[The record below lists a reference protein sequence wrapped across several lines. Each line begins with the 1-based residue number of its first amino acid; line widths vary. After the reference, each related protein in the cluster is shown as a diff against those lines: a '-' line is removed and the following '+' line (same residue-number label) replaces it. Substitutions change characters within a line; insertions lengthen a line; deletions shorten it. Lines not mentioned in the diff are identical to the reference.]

1 MYLGYQN
8 GKIKFY
14 TEQPLGPIYNV
25 DKVEETDEEYML
37 FEGDYVLLSEYEEL
51 QQQKQKQ
58 EILSLYMTRS
68 DFFDGTIKAFGLN
81 QHDLYPII
89 ESVLEGILS
98 EKETKI
104 ALNNFEN
111 ALNFYR
117 KHPLFTLLSNIDI
130 PEIGI
135 ITPQQWD
142 NFFIQV
148 NEGNSDAYKQ
158 LLGE

>member
-25 DKVEETDEEYML
+25 DKVEETDQEYVL
-37 FEGDYVLLSEYEEL
+37 FEGDYVLASEYEEL

-89 ESVLEGILS
+89 ESVLEGILP
-98 EKETKI
+98 EKEGRI
-104 ALNNFEN
+104 WYECDIDYRGGYRNNARLVYSN
-111 ALNFYR
+111 DGLMFYSEF
-117 KHPLFTLLSNIDI
+117 HEASQVI
-130 PEIGI
+130 
-135 ITPQQWD
+135 
-142 NFFIQV
+142 FI
-148 NEGNSDAYKQ
+148 K
-158 LLGE
+158 